1 MTPTKKKIIQDGPVV
16 GRYVNILLDP
26 WFKRTFGQVERKRLL
41 ILVLR
46 ELIPERE
53 IEDIIF
59 APQEHV
65 NPFEGKRDVCVDVEC
80 IEAGTG
86 ARFVV
91 EMQLAPQAHF
101 AERAL
106 FSSTFAIQEQKE
118 KGEQDYDFPSVYF
131 IGLMDFSFHQ
141 GSEQVLFRYRLRED
155 VTGEVMSDRVNYL
168 FLELPN
174 CSRALTPAGTT
185 LDKFCFALHN
195 MWRLQEKPAD
205 MEGELFSLLFD
216 SAEFRNLAPKEQ
228 IKYRND
234 MTTARDIANQIDYAR
249 KEGMEKGMEKGLQQG
264 IEQGQHQALKKVA
277 YNMLK
282 RNIPVNEIAHII
294 GLSEAEVRDLQQP

>member
-1 MTPTKKKIIQDGPVV
+1 MHQ
-16 GRYVNILLDP
+16 
-26 WFKRTFGQVERKRLL
+26 
-41 ILVLR
+41 
-46 ELIPERE
+46 
-53 IEDIIF
+53 
-59 APQEHV
+59 
-65 NPFEGKRDVCVDVEC
+65 
-80 IEAGTG
+80 
-86 ARFVV
+86 
-91 EMQLAPQAHF
+91 
-101 AERAL
+101 
-106 FSSTFAIQEQKE
+106 
-118 KGEQDYDFPSVYF
+118 KGEQDYDFPPVYF
-131 IGLMDFSFHQ
+131 IGLMDFSFHE

-195 MWRLQEKPAD
+195 MWRLQEKPAG

-264 IEQGQHQALKKVA
+264 IEKGVEQGQHQALKKVA
-277 YNMLK
+277 CNMLK
-282 RNIPVNEIAHII
+282 RNIPVDEIAHIT
-294 GLSEAEVRDLQQP
+294 GLSEAEVRDLQQS